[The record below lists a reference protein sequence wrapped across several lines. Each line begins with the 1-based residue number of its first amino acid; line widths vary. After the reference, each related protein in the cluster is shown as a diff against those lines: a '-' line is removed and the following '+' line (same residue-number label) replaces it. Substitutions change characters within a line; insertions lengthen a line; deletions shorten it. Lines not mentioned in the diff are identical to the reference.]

1 MTKMMISLMA
11 AVLTVS
17 AGSYATLKNGKT
29 IILHENGTWEEVSVA
44 APSAPTVTPAI
55 QPVLTQPSPAV
66 LAPAVVTVAPTL
78 ASEPLARQLVGVWKS
93 SDQAL
98 AYEFRNDGSVTYTID
113 GASSTQPYNIKMLD
127 TNDGAVTVTIGD
139 AGTYGKITFGGLQ
152 RKFII
157 AKDGK
162 TMTDITDEMT
172 TFVTVKLKKY

>member
-1 MTKMMISLMA
+1 M
-11 AVLTVS
+11 
-17 AGSYATLKNGKT
+17 
-29 IILHENGTWEEVSVA
+29 
-44 APSAPTVTPAI
+44 
-55 QPVLTQPSPAV
+55 
-66 LAPAVVTVAPTL
+66 
-78 ASEPLARQLVGVWKS
+78 ARQLVGVWKS